1 MNQRQRRGANEEE
14 TECDTGPGETMGD
27 GNAEAGT
34 AGKADNIK
42 KNGTKRKGK
51 RRKGTARRDR
61 RRNPGTDEATATA
74 GKETTNPT
82 ERVKVTE
89 QSHQMG
95 NEAMR

>member
-1 MNQRQRRGANEEE
+1 ME
-14 TECDTGPGETMGD
+14 D

-42 KNGTKRKGK
+42 KNGNKRKGK
-51 RRKGTARRDR
+51 RRKRTARRDR
-61 RRNPGTDEATATA
+61 GRNPGTDESTATA
-74 GKETTNPT
+74 GREATTPT
-82 ERVKVTE
+82 ERVKVIE